1 MTDLGSAYQV
11 SQAGSEFA
19 AHVGATDSA
28 ARRQVHTR
36 LKTASSKLLLARS
49 ASYSYQSCAVQE
61 SLAPGEA
68 SRWGTAVGNIE
79 DARVAL
85 DTLARAIEDA
95 VYLDEDAYNQV
106 APVMQFQRTIQVL
119 RWKAVEL
126 CLPQRS

>member
-1 MTDLGSAYQV
+1 MTDLGGAYQV
-11 SQAGSEFA
+11 AQAGSEFA

-28 ARRQVHTR
+28 ARRQVHTQ

-49 ASYSYQSCAVQE
+49 ASYQSCAVQE